1 MFIDKAKII
10 VISGA
15 GGDGMVSFRREK
27 YVPRGGPSEGMA
39 DVEIP
44 ILQPVLY
51 DLLLMQKK
59 ENLVTRKR
67 SAWN

>member
-27 YVPRGGPSEGMA
+27 YVPRGDQAVATAVKA
-39 DVEIP
+39 DP
-44 ILQPVLY
+44 FY
-51 DLLLMQKK
+51 KS
-59 ENLVTRKR
+59 N
-67 SAWN
+67 S